1 MQGNGGGTVQ
11 PKEHQRS
18 GGRRRSKRISMHDS
32 TSLFRPVLG
41 PALLL
46 ILSFPVVAQT
56 DQVATSIQRLQS
68 SDTDIRLTAVREL
81 SRQADDRAVEA
92 LIGVLTDPK
101 PNLRGAAVHS
111 LGWLK
116 DRRATVPIIALL
128 NDSDP
133 SVTYHAVE
141 ALGLIGDRRAVEP
154 LISTLQGPDLSLR
167 GHAVEALGRLKDPR
181 AFEPLSILLRS
192 NLQARA
198 QNALMEMGPV
208 VVEPLC
214 RILLDEDNPLR
225 FYAVDLLTKIR
236 DERAIKP
243 LISVLGVR
251 VNGIGPLAATAL
263 IRIGTPAVNDLIVCL
278 TSEEPEIRK
287 LAIEALGEIKDER
300 AFESLLTTLKD
311 ENLDVRRQALLAVI
325 NFQSDQVTDAAL
337 TALHD
342 PGLRVEAS
350 LFLGAKKDLRVLPG
364 LLEILTGNEPLDAY
378 RAQSV
383 LASIGKPAV
392 DELILI
398 LRDPNPEYPLREVRR
413 KTERDKQQMEILGRC
428 GNEPPP
434 PILDP
439 RRLAA
444 IALGDIGDE
453 RAITA
458 LTEALNEESSDL
470 REDAAMALSRLRA
483 RSR

>member
-1 MQGNGGGTVQ
+1 MY
-11 PKEHQRS
+11 
-18 GGRRRSKRISMHDS
+18 DS
-32 TSLFRPVLG
+32 TPLFRPVLG
-41 PALLL
+41 PVLLL

-68 SDTDIRLTAVREL
+68 SDTDIRLTGVREL

-92 LIGVLTDPK
+92 LIGVLTDQ
-101 PNLRGAAVHS
+101 NADVRGAAVDS
-111 LGWLK
+111 LGSLK
-116 DRRATVPIIALL
+116 DPRATVPIIALL

-133 SVTYHAVE
+133 SVTYHAVG
-141 ALGLIGDRRAVEP
+141 ALGLIGDSRAVEP
-154 LISTLQGPDLSLR
+154 LISTLQDPDLSLR

-181 AFEPLSILLRS
+181 AFEPLSNLLRGD
-192 NLQARA
+192 LQAQA

-225 FYAVDLLTKIR
+225 FYAVDLLTKIH
-236 DERAIKP
+236 DERAVKP

-263 IRIGTPAVNDLIVCL
+263 IGVGTPAVNDLIVCL

-287 LAIEALGEIKDER
+287 LAIKALGEIKDER
-300 AFESLLTTLKD
+300 SLESLLTTLKD
-311 ENLDVRRQALLAVI
+311 ENLDVRRQALLAVF
-325 NFQSDQVTDAAL
+325 NFQSDPVMEAAL

-342 PGLRVEAS
+342 PSLRVEAS
-350 LFLGAKKDLRVLPG
+350 LFLGAKNDLRVLPE
-364 LLEILTGNEPLDAY
+364 LLEILTGSEPLDAH
-378 RAQSV
+378 RAQGV

-398 LRDPNPEYPLREVRR
+398 LRDPNPEYPMREVRR
-413 KTERDKQQMEILGRC
+413 KTERDNQPLEFPGRC
-428 GNEPPP
+428 GNEPQP

-444 IALGDIGDE
+444 IALGDIGDQ
-453 RAITA
+453 RAVTA
-458 LTEALNEESSDL
+458 LTEALNEESADL
-470 REDAAMALSRLRA
+470 RADAAMALSKLRA

>member
-1 MQGNGGGTVQ
+1 MNY
-11 PKEHQRS
+11 
-18 GGRRRSKRISMHDS
+18 S
-32 TSLFRPVLG
+32 TTRPFRPVLA
-41 PALLL
+41 PVLLL
-46 ILSFPVVAQT
+46 ILVFPVVAQT

-68 SDTDIRLTAVREL
+68 SDADIRLTAVRDL
-81 SRQADDRAVEA
+81 SRHADEKAVEA
-92 LIGVLTDPK
+92 LIGVLTDQNA
-101 PNLRGAAVHS
+101 NLRGAAVHS

-116 DRRATVPIIALL
+116 DPRATAPIIALL

-141 ALGLIGDRRAVEP
+141 ALGLIGDSRAVEP

-181 AFEPLSILLRS
+181 AFEPLSILLRGD
-192 NLQARA
+192 LQARA

-225 FYAVDLLTKIR
+225 FYAADLLTKIH

-251 VNGIGPLAATAL
+251 VNGIGQLAVTAL
-263 IRIGTPAVNDLIVCL
+263 IGIGPPAVNDLIVCL
-278 TSEEPEIRK
+278 TSDEPEIRK
-287 LAIEALGEIKDER
+287 LAVKALGEIKDER
-300 AFESLLTTLKD
+300 AFESLLTTIKD
-311 ENLDVRRQALLAVI
+311 ENLDVRQQALLAVI
-325 NFQSDQVTDAAL
+325 NFQSNQVIEAVL

-350 LFLGAKKDLRVLPG
+350 LFLGAKKDLRVLPY
-364 LLEILTGNEPLDAY
+364 LLEILTGTEPLDAY

-392 DELILI
+392 EELILI
-398 LRDPNPEYPLREVRR
+398 LRDPNPEYPLREVKR
-413 KTERDKQQMEILGRC
+413 KTERDRQRLEFLGRC

-453 RAITA
+453 RATAA
-458 LTEALNEESSDL
+458 LTEALNGESPDL
-470 REDAAMALSRLRA
+470 RTDAAMALSKLSASGR
-483 RSR
+483 

>member
-1 MQGNGGGTVQ
+1 
-11 PKEHQRS
+11 
-18 GGRRRSKRISMHDS
+18 
-32 TSLFRPVLG
+32 
-41 PALLL
+41 
-46 ILSFPVVAQT
+46 
-56 DQVATSIQRLQS
+56 
-68 SDTDIRLTAVREL
+68 
-81 SRQADDRAVEA
+81 
-92 LIGVLTDPK
+92 
-101 PNLRGAAVHS
+101 
-111 LGWLK
+111 
-116 DRRATVPIIALL
+116 
-128 NDSDP
+128 
-133 SVTYHAVE
+133 
-141 ALGLIGDRRAVEP
+141 
-154 LISTLQGPDLSLR
+154 
-167 GHAVEALGRLKDPR
+167 
-181 AFEPLSILLRS
+181 
-192 NLQARA
+192 
-198 QNALMEMGPV
+198 MEMGPV

-236 DERAIKP
+236 DERAVKP

-287 LAIEALGEIKDER
+287 LAIKALGEIKDER
-300 AFESLLTTLKD
+300 ALESLLTSLKD

-325 NFQSDQVTDAAL
+325 NFQSDQVMEAAL

-342 PGLRVEAS
+342 PGLWVEAS
-350 LFLGAKKDLRVLPG
+350 LFLGAKKDLRVLPN
-364 LLEILTGNEPLDAY
+364 LLEILTGSEPLDAY

-383 LASIGKPAV
+383 LASIGKFAV

-398 LRDPNPEYPLREVRR
+398 LRDPNPEYPLREAKR
-413 KTERDKQQMEILGRC
+413 KTEQDKERPGFFGRC

-470 REDAAMALSRLRA
+470 RADAARALSKLGA

>member
-1 MQGNGGGTVQ
+1 
-11 PKEHQRS
+11 
-18 GGRRRSKRISMHDS
+18 MHYS
-32 TSLFRPVLG
+32 TPRLFRPVLG
-41 PALLL
+41 PLLL
-46 ILSFPVVAQT
+46 VILSFPVVAQT

-68 SDTDIRLTAVREL
+68 SDTDIRLAAIREL
-81 SRQADDRAVEA
+81 SMRVDDRAVEA
-92 LIGVLTDPK
+92 LISVLNDHNPIF
-101 PNLRGAAVHS
+101 RGAAVHS

-116 DRRATVPIIALL
+116 DTRGTVPIIALL

-133 SVTYHAVE
+133 SVTYLAAD
-141 ALGLIGDRRAVEP
+141 ALGLIGDSRAAEP
-154 LISTLQGPDLSLR
+154 LISALQGPDLSLR
-167 GHAVEALGRLKDPR
+167 GHAAESLGRLKDPR
-181 AFEPLSILLRS
+181 AFAPLSVLLQGD
-192 NLQARA
+192 LQARA
-198 QNALMEMGPV
+198 QNALIEMGPV
-208 VVEPLC
+208 VVEQLC
-214 RILLDEDNPLR
+214 RILLNEDDPLR
-225 FYAVDLLTKIR
+225 FYAADLLTKIH

-263 IRIGTPAVNDLIVCL
+263 VGIGTPAVNDLIVCL
-278 TSEEPEIRK
+278 TSDEPEIRK
-287 LAIEALGEIKDER
+287 LAIKALREIKDER
-300 AFESLLTTLKD
+300 AFESLLTTLND

-325 NFQSDQVTDAAL
+325 NFQSNQVMEAVL

-350 LFLGAKKDLRVLPG
+350 LFLGAKKDLRVLPY
-364 LLEILTGNEPLDAY
+364 LLEILRGIDPLNAY
-378 RAQSV
+378 RVQRV
-383 LASIGKPAV
+383 LTSIGKPAV

-398 LRDPNPEYPLREVRR
+398 LRDRNPEYPMREVRR
-413 KTERDKQQMEILGRC
+413 KMELDKQRLEFLGHC

-444 IALGDIGDE
+444 IALGEIGDE

-470 REDAAMALSRLRA
+470 REDAARALSKLRGTVEHLE
-483 RSR
+483 